1 MLFFIHREKGDC
13 VHNSLAIVE
22 NIVEL
27 GPGVFRGAFY
37 NIICPFY
44 AFLYT
49 QRGGRRCA
57 RQPGHCG
64 EHCLLRPGV
73 CLEAFYNIM
82 SFLCFS
88 FYTEK
93 RETVCISV
101 AIVENIGE
109 LGPGVCLEAFYNII
123 CPFYAFLYTRREGR
137 WCAQQPGHCR
147 EHCGVPGQPAVCWEE
162 RKEMVCTTAWQLW
175 RTLWSSGEAC
185 AGRLFKILFVLFT
198 LSFVHREEGDGVHNS
213 LAIVENI
220 VEFWRGMCREAF

>member
-27 GPGVFRGAFY
+27 RPGVCRGAFY

-49 QRGGRRCA
+49 QRGRSRCA

-73 CLEAFYNIM
+73 LFM
-82 SFLCFS
+82 LFFLH
-88 FYTEK
+88 
-93 RETVCISV
+93 REEGDSVHNSV
-101 AIVENIGE
+101 AIVENIVE
-109 LGPGVCLEAFYNII
+109 LGPGVCLKAFYNIICPFLLVLVHNSLTIVENIVELGPDVCRKAFYNII

-137 WCAQQPGHCR
+137 RCAQQPGQC
-147 EHCGVPGQPAVCWEE
+147 
-162 RKEMVCTTAWQLW
+162 
-175 RTLWSSGEAC
+175 
-185 AGRLFKILFVLFT
+185 
-198 LSFVHREEGDGVHNS
+198 
-213 LAIVENI
+213 
-220 VEFWRGMCREAF
+220 